1 MAAFDAP
8 SRELCTM
15 DRGATNTPIQA
26 LVTLNDPQFAEA
38 ARALAERLL
47 IESASN
53 EKSVSDANRIDQAFT
68 IVVGRIPNDEERD
81 AVLSLLQT
89 ERERFAESPEDA
101 LAAVSVGESP
111 RSATLAPVEHA
122 AWMQVATLL
131 LNLSETLTRL

>member
-1 MAAFDAP
+1 
-8 SRELCTM
+8 M

-38 ARALAERLL
+38 ARVLAERLL
-47 IESASN
+47 SESGSN
-53 EKSVSDANRIDQAFT
+53 ETSVSDLDRIDQAFT
-68 IVVGRIPNDEERD
+68 LVVGRTPNDEERD
-81 AVLSLLQT
+81 AVQSLLQT
-89 ERERFAESPEDA
+89 ERERFAQSPQDA

-111 RSATLAPVEHA
+111 RLETLDPIEHA